1 MTTNQKT
8 KAGIFSR
15 IDPRHASFLFA
26 TLASLA
32 LVTGILTSAHGDAA
46 AAHHGTTTRPVIES
60 PDDYRLATASPRAQ
74 RLPRS
79 PQRFIGTA
87 EAKRMPDRFQTLA
100 PV

>member
-1 MTTNQKT
+1 MTTTQQP
-8 KAGIFSR
+8 KAGIIGR
-15 IDPRHASFLFA
+15 IDPRRASFLFA

-32 LVTGILTSAHGDAA
+32 LVTGILTSAHGEATA
-46 AAHHGTTTRPVIES
+46 IHHGTASRPVVES

-87 EAKRMPDRFQTLA
+87 EAKRMPERFQTLA